1 MQNFKPLEVMLSPL
15 GTIKGIDGRVFVVD
29 SSVFDTLK
37 ASKLDI
43 PINVDHSGSAV
54 GWIKNSS
61 LKLDDNAIYGL
72 LELNDTHKDLVVKKQ
87 YRYLSPAYLVD
98 QDNHVQTITSLSLV
112 NTPNILNQA
121 LNSIQGA
128 PMQIE
133 KDTEKGQEVEGKA
146 SQEVEGKDLRNLDE
160 ALKPLYNA
168 LANLSIQVEELKKLL
183 EAKEEDKADEELET
197 ETNKAQ
203 NQAKRTKQI
212 KSLVANNAIL
222 PKRVGALMDFKGDD
236 AAFDEA
242 IEIYKLEACA
252 IYNKIELNKVQ
263 ATPHNTLEE
272 LIERQLGQFGH
283 VSPTTSN

>member
-1 MQNFKPLEVMLSPL
+1 MENVIFKPLEVMLSPL

-29 SSVFDTLK
+29 SSVFETLK
-37 ASKLDI
+37 KSQLDL
-43 PINVDHSGSAV
+43 PVNVDHEGSAV

-61 LKLDDNAIYGL
+61 LRLDDSGIYGI
-72 LELNDTHKDLVVKKQ
+72 LEINKNSQYLVSEKH
-87 YRYLSPAYLVD
+87 YRYLSPSYLVD
-98 QDNHVQTITSLSLV
+98 TNNNVQTITSLSLV

-121 LNSIQGA
+121 LNSIQGV
-128 PMQIE
+128 PMEIQ
-133 KDTEKGQEVEGKA
+133 KDKLETQETEESTPKT
-146 SQEVEGKDLRNLDE
+146 LDE
-160 ALKPLYNA
+160 ALKPLLSA
-168 LANLSIQVEELKKLL
+168 LADLKNQVEELKKLL
-183 EAKEEDKADEELET
+183 EAKNEGTDEAIEQV
-197 ETNKAQ
+197 ETNTNKEAQ
-203 NQAKRTKQI
+203 TQAKRAKQI

-236 AAFDEA
+236 SAFDEA

-283 VSPTTSN
+283 VSATSQN